1 MLFLEI
7 SAGQRTT
14 SQIPADIISGW
25 NLVYIKEECYGNS
38 RNMKSKL
45 CLLIWPP
52 TDLSLIYRITFK
64 IRWRYS
70 NRSRRSIKTILEC
83 CLPTNA
89 KLSVPVGDK
98 GRVEIFV
105 QETAGDDRGNVVEL
119 IPQTDEYI
127 KYVVNGLC
135 PKDDTVKQKTLDRIM
150 LYSRAMGRMLVYHW
164 PSLVL
169 FMFFNLPHD
178 LTTNNTRVQLHG
190 FAIMT
195 PFFKNCECI
204 FSLPC
209 ALL

>member
-1 MLFLEI
+1 M
-7 SAGQRTT
+7 Q
-14 SQIPADIISGW
+14 
-25 NLVYIKEECYGNS
+25 
-38 RNMKSKL
+38 
-45 CLLIWPP
+45 
-52 TDLSLIYRITFK
+52 
-64 IRWRYS
+64 
-70 NRSRRSIKTILEC
+70 
-83 CLPTNA
+83 

-127 KYVVNGLC
+127 KYIVNGLC
-135 PKDDTVKQKTLDRIM
+135 VKQKTLDRVM

-169 FMFFNLPHD
+169 FMFFNPLHD

-195 PFFKNCECI
+195 PFFKNCECSI